1 MGERTTEAWLPLPK
15 KKRETSNLLI
25 FSPFVDTDVHLVLFA
40 RENENDNLNVDE
52 WVYHNDNWKPTQKLL
67 PGFMFGGFIA
77 NDYEKNNM

>member
-1 MGERTTEAWLPLPK
+1 M
-15 KKRETSNLLI
+15 
-25 FSPFVDTDVHLVLFA
+25 VLFA

-52 WVYHNDNWKPTQKLL
+52 WVDHNDNWKSTQKLL

>member
-1 MGERTTEAWLPLPK
+1 MITFTLEK
-15 KKRETSNLLI
+15 KGNEQFVN

-52 WVYHNDNWKPTQKLL
+52 WVDHNYNWKPTQKLL
-67 PGFMFGGFIA
+67 PGFMFGGFIV

>member
-1 MGERTTEAWLPLPK
+1 MPSAYWVTAQQIR
-15 KKRETSNLLI
+15 LI

>member
-1 MGERTTEAWLPLPK
+1 M
-15 KKRETSNLLI
+15 
-25 FSPFVDTDVHLVLFA
+25 VLFA

-52 WVYHNDNWKPTQKLL
+52 WVDHNDNWKPSQKLL

>member
-1 MGERTTEAWLPLPK
+1 MITFTQEK
-15 KKRETSNLLI
+15 KGNEQ
-25 FSPFVDTDVHLVLFA
+25 FVHLILFA

-52 WVYHNDNWKPTQKLL
+52 WVDHNDNRKPTQKLL